1 MDERLDGLVRTY
13 SLGMRQRVGIAQ
25 ALLSDPAVLILDEP
39 TNGLDPAGIREMR
52 ELVRRLAGEH
62 GLAVFVSSH
71 LLSEVEKMVDRI
83 AIVHRGRTL
92 ATGTLA
98 ELTDGGKRGARG
110 PLPRADGRGDGV
122 TRDGEC
128 DAVMLGLVE
137 NECLKILRR
146 KRFRVVLVVL
156 AALLCLVV
164 FAQNR
169 QQQNQ
174 RRDHPERD
182 WRAQVEKRAGDLER
196 QMNQRAEH
204 PGAVEALDEV
214 RVGTPP
220 LSPFQEYQSERADRP
235 DLHARRSPAS
245 GSVLL
250 IPLLI
255 AVFGADLVSS
265 EFAEGT
271 ITLLLTRPVARWKVL
286 LSKFVAMVLFTTL
299 TLLAAFFLAWGIS
312 GVAFGWS
319 GWGAPML
326 TGFRLGSG
334 AAAASTSRACGS
346 SRSGRTRSPR
356 GASPGSRRSP
366 SASSRCSSRSS
377 SGRRRPRWAR

>member
-1 MDERLDGLVRTY
+1 
-13 SLGMRQRVGIAQ
+13 MR
-25 ALLSDPAVLILDEP
+25 
-39 TNGLDPAGIREMR
+39 
-52 ELVRRLAGEH
+52 
-62 GLAVFVSSH
+62 
-71 LLSEVEKMVDRI
+71 
-83 AIVHRGRTL
+83 
-92 ATGTLA
+92 
-98 ELTDGGKRGARG
+98 
-110 PLPRADGRGDGV
+110 
-122 TRDGEC
+122 
-128 DAVMLGLVE
+128 VMLGLIE

-146 KRFRVVLVVL
+146 RRFRIVLIVL

-169 QQQNQ
+169 QLRNQ

-182 WRAQVEKRAGDLER
+182 WRAQVEKRASDLER
-196 QMNQRAEH
+196 QMNQRRSIPENWKRWMRYES
-204 PGAVEALDEV
+204 GRL
-214 RVGTPP
+214 RYY
-220 LSPFQEYQSERADRP
+220 LSKNLNPNE
-235 DLHARRSPAS
+235 LTGPAFTRGFAGV

-286 LSKFVAMVLFTTL
+286 LSKVVAMMLFTTL

-326 TGFRLGSG
+326 TGFRLGPGAAGGFDLSNVRNLPLWQDTFAAWG
-334 AAAASTSRACGS
+334 LAWFSALAVGSITLLLSVVFRSAAAAMGTMMATLVGGTILSRVAS
-346 SRSGRTRSPR
+346 DWD
-356 GASPGSRRSP
+356 GAKWFFVTNLPLPDFYAGMPTPFEGMTLTFSVWVLLAWAAASLVAAFLLFMRRDVT
-366 SASSRCSSRSS
+366 A
-377 SGRRRPRWAR
+377 

>member
-1 MDERLDGLVRTY
+1 
-13 SLGMRQRVGIAQ
+13 MR
-25 ALLSDPAVLILDEP
+25 
-39 TNGLDPAGIREMR
+39 
-52 ELVRRLAGEH
+52 
-62 GLAVFVSSH
+62 
-71 LLSEVEKMVDRI
+71 
-83 AIVHRGRTL
+83 
-92 ATGTLA
+92 
-98 ELTDGGKRGARG
+98 
-110 PLPRADGRGDGV
+110 
-122 TRDGEC
+122 
-128 DAVMLGLVE
+128 VMLGLVE

-174 RRDHPERD
+174 RRNHPERD

-196 QMNQRAEH
+196 QMNQRRGIPENWKRWMRYES
-204 PGAVEALDEV
+204 GRL
-214 RVGTPP
+214 RYY
-220 LSPFQEYQSERADRP
+220 LSKNLNPNELSGPVFTRGFAGV
-235 DLHARRSPAS
+235 

-286 LSKFVAMVLFTTL
+286 LSKVVAMMLFTTL

-312 GVAFGWS
+312 GVAFGWT
-319 GWGAPML
+319 GWGAPIL
-326 TGFRLGSG
+326 TGFRLSGSSTTAAFDLSG
-334 AAAASTSRACGS
+334 VRMVPLWQDTYAAWGLAWFAALAVGSITLLLSVVFRSAAAAMGTMMATLVGGTILSRVASDWDGAKWFFVTNLPLPDFYAGLPTPFEGMTLAFS
-346 SRSGRTRSPR
+346 VWVLLAWAMVALAAAFVLFTRR
-356 GASPGSRRSP
+356 DVTA
-366 SASSRCSSRSS
+366 
-377 SGRRRPRWAR
+377 

>member
-1 MDERLDGLVRTY
+1 
-13 SLGMRQRVGIAQ
+13 MR
-25 ALLSDPAVLILDEP
+25 
-39 TNGLDPAGIREMR
+39 
-52 ELVRRLAGEH
+52 
-62 GLAVFVSSH
+62 
-71 LLSEVEKMVDRI
+71 
-83 AIVHRGRTL
+83 
-92 ATGTLA
+92 
-98 ELTDGGKRGARG
+98 
-110 PLPRADGRGDGV
+110 
-122 TRDGEC
+122 
-128 DAVMLGLVE
+128 VMLGLIE

-182 WRAQVEKRAGDLER
+182 WRAQVEKRASDLER
-196 QMNQRAEH
+196 QMNQRRIPEQWKRWMRYES
-204 PGAVEALDEV
+204 GRL
-214 RVGTPP
+214 RYY
-220 LSPFQEYQSERADRP
+220 LSRNLNPNELSGPVF
-235 DLHARRSPAS
+235 ARGFAGV

-271 ITLLLTRPVARWKVL
+271 ISLLLTRPVARWKVL
-286 LSKFVAMVLFTTL
+286 LSKVVAMGLFTTL

-312 GVAFGWS
+312 GVAFGWA

-326 TGFRLGSG
+326 TGFRLSAPSASAAFDLSGVRMVPLWQDTIAAWGLAWFAALAVGSITLLLSVVFRS
-334 AAAASTSRACGS
+334 AAAAMGTMMATLVGGTILSRVASDWDGAKWFFVTNLPLPDFYAGMPTPFEGMTLPFS
-346 SRSGRTRSPR
+346 VWVLLAWAAAALLAAFLLFTRR
-356 GASPGSRRSP
+356 DVTA
-366 SASSRCSSRSS
+366 
-377 SGRRRPRWAR
+377 

>member
-1 MDERLDGLVRTY
+1 
-13 SLGMRQRVGIAQ
+13 MR
-25 ALLSDPAVLILDEP
+25 
-39 TNGLDPAGIREMR
+39 
-52 ELVRRLAGEH
+52 
-62 GLAVFVSSH
+62 
-71 LLSEVEKMVDRI
+71 
-83 AIVHRGRTL
+83 
-92 ATGTLA
+92 
-98 ELTDGGKRGARG
+98 
-110 PLPRADGRGDGV
+110 
-122 TRDGEC
+122 
-128 DAVMLGLVE
+128 VMLGLIE
-137 NECLKILRR
+137 NEVLKILRR
-146 KRFRVVLVVL
+146 RRFRLVLIVL

-169 QQQNQ
+169 QRENQ

-196 QMNQRAEH
+196 QANQRRIPEQWKRWMKY
-204 PGAVEALDEV
+204 EAGRLRYYLSKNLDPNELTGPV
-214 RVGTPP
+214 FTRGFAGV
-220 LSPFQEYQSERADRP
+220 
-235 DLHARRSPAS
+235 

-286 LSKFVAMVLFTTL
+286 LSKVVAMMLFTTL

-326 TGFRLGSG
+326 TGFRLGAGPSG
-334 AAAASTSRACGS
+334 GFDLAGVRTVSLWQDTFAAWGLAWFSALAVGSITLLLSVVFRSAAAAMGTMMATLVGGTILSRVASDWDGAKWFFVTNLPLPDFYAGLPTPFEGMTLAFS
-346 SRSGRTRSPR
+346 VWVLLAWAAASLAAAFLLFTRR
-356 GASPGSRRSP
+356 DVTA
-366 SASSRCSSRSS
+366 
-377 SGRRRPRWAR
+377 